1 MWLTLIIFQLNRI
14 DGPEFGK
21 RKQEGKFPYGKF
33 KKKKKDLFFWQSFSF
48 LSSGSVPVLTV
59 GDVTVAQSNNIL
71 RYCGV
76 KKKNMKLLFFLKI
89 LLKLFFFFRNWQSS
103 ILKIICKQQKLMN
116 FLMQLKM
123 FYQRFSFVFISI
135 WHFIDTLF

>member
-1 MWLTLIIFQLNRI
+1 MNRI

-33 KKKKKDLFFWQSFSF
+33 KKKKKIYFSDNHFLF
-48 LSSGSVPVLTV
+48 LSPGSVPVLTV

-76 KKKNMKLLFFLKI
+76 KKK
-89 LLKLFFFFRNWQSS
+89 
-103 ILKIICKQQKLMN
+103 
-116 FLMQLKM
+116 
-123 FYQRFSFVFISI
+123 
-135 WHFIDTLF
+135 